1 MFYEFSK
8 DEIREKS
15 EAEKF
20 LRDCNP
26 IVKLAVS
33 NETQP
38 GMECDLAAV
47 NFLRDRNETHI
58 LKDSDG
64 QEKSG
69 KQTHFDKHSEVA
81 SQENS
86 RPKKY

>member
-1 MFYEFSK
+1 MNPVFNSNASNRLLYNILSK
-8 DEIREKS
+8 IFKNEIREKS
-15 EAEKF
+15 EVNQF

-38 GMECDLAAV
+38 GKACDLAAV

-69 KQTHFDKHSEVA
+69 
-81 SQENS
+81 
-86 RPKKY
+86 